1 LDNLPSA
8 VLQQCVDGYPSV
20 EKVEDGLSV
29 ESYAEQIP
37 AGFDA
42 SVAIA
47 VVGNQSVCVDWQGNG
62 ARLTVIVLFVTS
74 SSFGHLVGLHG
85 RLLEGHGNGEI
96 W

>member
-1 LDNLPSA
+1 MDNLPSA

-74 SSFGHLVGLHG
+74 SSFGHLVACMAAFW
-85 RLLEGHGNGEI
+85 RDTVMGEI